1 MSFLSGK
8 RVLITGAAGTVG
20 RELLGQALEQR
31 PRELRVID
39 SNETEALFLEEE
51 FGRSLR
57 GRAPERSADEVTRFN
72 AFVGDVRDAD
82 NLRRKLEGIDIVFHT
97 AALKH
102 VELCERAPFD
112 AVQTNILGVKNII
125 DAALDND
132 VEQVIFTSS
141 DKAVNPTSVM
151 GTSKL
156 MGERL
161 ISAANSLK
169 TQRRTVFTSTR
180 FGNVMGSRGSV
191 VPIFHQ
197 QIRNGGPVTLT
208 DPRMTRFVMTIQ
220 DSARLVLRAAEI
232 ARGGEVFVTKMAVM
246 AIVDLVRVMI
256 DLVAP
261 EYGHDPASIEVREI
275 GAKPGEKLYEEL
287 MTEEEVQRAMELAE
301 HYVILPAFRQVYED
315 IDYHYPDLV
324 DMRLVSPYVS
334 ADSETMS
341 PAEISAYI
349 RDNRIFERLGR
360 VVV

>member
-8 RVLITGAAGTVG
+8 SVLITGAAGTVG
-20 RELLGQALEQR
+20 RELLGQVLEQA

-57 GRAPERSADEVTRFN
+57 GRAPARAADETTRFN
-72 AFVGDVRDAD
+72 VFVGDVRDAD
-82 NLRRKLEGIDIVFHT
+82 NLRRKLEGIDVVFHT

-112 AVQTNILGVKNII
+112 AVQTNIIGVKNII
-125 DAALDND
+125 DAALEND
-132 VEQVIFTSS
+132 VERVIFTSS

-169 TQRRTVFTSTR
+169 MQHRTVFTSTR
-180 FGNVMGSRGSV
+180 FGNVIGSRGSV

-220 DSARLVLRAAEI
+220 ESARLVLRAAEI
-232 ARGGEVFVTKMAVM
+232 ARGGEVFVTKMSVM
-246 AIVDLVRVMI
+246 AITDIARVMI

-261 EYGHDPASIEVREI
+261 EYGHDPGAIEIREI
-275 GAKPGEKLYEEL
+275 GAKPGEKIYEEL
-287 MTEEEVQRAMELAE
+287 MTEEEVQRAMELSE

-315 IDYHYPDLV
+315 IDYDYPGLV
-324 DMRLVSPYVS
+324 DIRLEAPYVS
-334 ADSETMS
+334 ADSATMT
-341 PAEISAYI
+341 PVEIAAYFH
-349 RDNRIFERLGR
+349 DHRIFEKLGR
-360 VVV
+360 AVV